1 MFLHPRRGLM
11 SRGPT
16 AQTVNGDITVRAPG
30 LSSSAVP
37 VMGLRPRGL
46 SAVYLTSLCRVCT
59 ATGSQSHP
67 TPLTVAD
74 KSCIFMLFKDI

>member
-1 MFLHPRRGLM
+1 MYLSVVISGAYLVVHRYMFLHPRRGLM

-37 VMGLRPRGL
+37 VLGLRPSGL
-46 SAVYLTSLCRVCT
+46 S
-59 ATGSQSHP
+59 
-67 TPLTVAD
+67 
-74 KSCIFMLFKDI
+74 